1 MIDYFRGIKQ
11 DYFKIYMFVYIFF
24 LPYNFFSGFFSNLT
38 IFLFIWWLIIGK
50 KKGYFL
56 KVKEIFT
63 NLPLLILFLFILYA
77 CLSLLWS
84 DNIKMGI
91 KELEYYKYYPMIVMV
106 FFTVFNK
113 EDVKIAFY
121 VITFSFALYALFSL
135 SIYMEFFTVQLKDK
149 ISNKS
154 NPRGILPYAVVTFY
168 MAFNIFLS
176 LYLFM
181 KENNKAIKYLLLII
195 ATMSFFT
202 MLVNNG
208 RMGQISFLG
217 TFIIV
222 IIYYRKYLL
231 EYKKILISSVL
242 VIALSISFMYSN
254 NKIDRYLK
262 GINELVYSYQ
272 NDEYIGSWG
281 PRLFFYKGAIELIR
295 DNLVFGKG
303 IGDALIEFKNYQI
316 NNKEKLKHPIVK
328 QFHSQHFELIVKF
341 GIFGYVLFLM
351 SIIILL
357 IKLYKIEKDDY
368 MYIGLIFFSMF
379 LMASIGDGIMRM
391 SNFDNFFIL
400 VFVLLSITIKE
411 NSKYKIG
418 DKKII

>member
-135 SIYMEFFTVQLKDK
+135 SIYMEFFTVQLKNE

-168 MAFNIFLS
+168 MAFNVLLS
-176 LYLFM
+176 IYFAIKEQNNKLKYLFLFI
-181 KENNKAIKYLLLII
+181 AIV
-195 ATMSFFT
+195 SFFT
-202 MLVNNG
+202 ILVNNG
-208 RMGQISFLG
+208 RMGQLSFIG
-217 TFIIV
+217 TIFIL
-222 IIYYRKYLL
+222 IIYYRKYIFM
-231 EYKKILISSVL
+231 YKKIFISLIL
-242 VIALSISFMYSN
+242 TFFISGYFLFTIG
-254 NKIDRYLK
+254 KIDRYLK
-262 GINELVYSYQ
+262 GFSEFTYAYENNKY
-272 NDEYIGSWG
+272 NGSWG
-281 PRLFFYKGAIELIR
+281 ARLY
-295 DNLVFGKG
+295 FGKIALEIINKNLLFG
-303 IGDALIEFKNYQI
+303 IGVGDSLDEFRKYQLQTR
-316 NNKEKLKHPIVK
+316 EMTEHQVVK
-328 QFHSQHFELIVKF
+328 QYHNQHFELLTKF
-341 GIFGYVLFLM
+341 GIFGYLLFFLG
-351 SIIILL
+351 IFLL
-357 IKLYKIEKDDY
+357 LKILYKKDEY
-368 MYIGLIFFSMF
+368 FFYIGLIFFSMF
-379 LMASIGDGIMRM
+379 IIAGLGDGILRI
-391 SNFDNFFIL
+391 SNFNNFFIL

>member
-1 MIDYFRGIKQ
+1 
-11 DYFKIYMFVYIFF
+11 
-24 LPYNFFSGFFSNLT
+24 
-38 IFLFIWWLIIGK
+38 
-50 KKGYFL
+50 
-56 KVKEIFT
+56 
-63 NLPLLILFLFILYA
+63 
-77 CLSLLWS
+77 
-84 DNIKMGI
+84 
-91 KELEYYKYYPMIVMV
+91 
-106 FFTVFNK
+106 
-113 EDVKIAFY
+113 
-121 VITFSFALYALFSL
+121 
-135 SIYMEFFTVQLKDK
+135 
-149 ISNKS
+149 
-154 NPRGILPYAVVTFY
+154 
-168 MAFNIFLS
+168 
-176 LYLFM
+176 M

-357 IKLYKIEKDDY
+357 IKLYKIEKDY

>member
-1 MIDYFRGIKQ
+1 MTEYFRNIKQ

-24 LPYNFFSGFFSNLT
+24 LPYNFFSGFFGNMT
-38 IFLFIWWLIIGK
+38 ILLFIWWLIIGK

-113 EDVKIAFY
+113 EDVKMAFY
-121 VITFSFALYALFSL
+121 IITFSLGTYAIFSL
-135 SIYMEFFTVQLKDK
+135 SIYLEFFTIKMK
-149 ISNKS
+149 NSISNKYD
-154 NPRGILPYAVVTFY
+154 PRGILPYAVVTFY

-222 IIYYRKYLL
+222 MIYYKKYLL
-231 EYKKILISSVL
+231 NYKKILISSVL
-242 VIALSISFMYSN
+242 VIALGISFMYSN

-272 NDEYIGSWG
+272 HDEYIGSWG

-341 GIFGYVLFLM
+341 GI
-351 SIIILL
+351 S
-357 IKLYKIEKDDY
+357 
-368 MYIGLIFFSMF
+368 
-379 LMASIGDGIMRM
+379 
-391 SNFDNFFIL
+391 
-400 VFVLLSITIKE
+400 T
-411 NSKYKIG
+411 
-418 DKKII
+418 